1 MSAVMGGEASS
12 QEDMFAK
19 LENMR
24 AVITE
29 VNTQFK
35 DPVCL
40 HASFPIFILKSTF
53 PGKDHLRLCLYLR
66 VLVGIRDR
74 TPHPRINGLRN
85 RHA

>member
-1 MSAVMGGEASS
+1 MMGGEAGS

-35 DPVCL
+35 DPV
-40 HASFPIFILKSTF
+40 SFVVYSFTLLVFTLF
-53 PGKDHLRLCLYLR
+53 AGKNYICLRLHFR
-66 VLVGIRDR
+66 IFVSIRDR
-74 TPHPRINGLRN
+74 ALDSRVNSL
-85 RHA
+85 

>member
-1 MSAVMGGEASS
+1 MGGEASS

-35 DPVCL
+35 DPVCSIL
-40 HASFPIFILKSTF
+40 FDRVRLDFSSLLRKKPPSFAFAYPSSYRYT
-53 PGKDHLRLCLYLR
+53 RQS
-66 VLVGIRDR
+66 
-74 TPHPRINGLRN
+74 
-85 RHA
+85 A